1 MGRATNRN
9 CRGERWHREI
19 IISRNREKNRRHIAV
34 FMLGRRP
41 KQMVPEFSGVDRMRE
56 SLNYRFLEAGL
67 SYPTYYKGLFL
78 DLRGALTYAASRARE
93 ANLEIWAEDH
103 TNTGPEVEG
112 PE

>member
-1 MGRATNRN
+1 MF
-9 CRGERWHREI
+9 I
-19 IISRNREKNRRHIAV
+19 
-34 FMLGRRP
+34 LGRRP
-41 KQMVPEFSGVDRMRE
+41 KQMVSEFSGVDRLRE

-78 DLRGALTYAASRARE
+78 DLRGALTYAASCACE

-103 TNTGPEVEG
+103 KNTGLVVEG